1 MKLVLSYFIAAIML
15 VHILLDKFYLGPEV
29 GQFIT
34 VIEAHSQFLKKEAK
48 YLNLTPIGEAYCN
61 I

>member
-34 VIEAHSQFLKKEAK
+34 VIEAH
-48 YLNLTPIGEAYCN
+48 
-61 I
+61 